1 MALTDSQSPDDLEVI
16 GEFCE
21 RHDLRL
27 AGGVP
32 WSDEVVAAD
41 RERVPVI
48 EWPAAQPVVDAIGAL
63 AAALTLP
70 RAVAA
75 DGPRCDHQS
84 PGSSS

>member
-1 MALTDSQSPDDLEVI
+1 MALTDSQSPDDLEAI

-32 WSDEVVAAD
+32 WVAAD

-70 RAVAA
+70 PAVAA
-75 DGPRCDHQS
+75 DGPRCDHRS